1 MRNPSPRGS
10 PIRVECDS
18 ADRGLRGMPRHTA
31 KPEIVPEP
39 SNQNTIGRLI
49 HIELDE
55 RTVVRRSPEVEHERA
70 IAIYDLIEENTF
82 SPVGT
87 DAEEFRLYLGIEEN
101 RLRFDIRDREDDP
114 IGRVTLPIAPF
125 RRIVR
130 EYFQICESYYD
141 AIKRLTPSQI
151 EAIDMGRRSLHNDGS
166 TLLME
171 RLAEKVEMDFTTARR
186 LFTLMC
192 VLHIRG

>member
-1 MRNPSPRGS
+1 
-10 PIRVECDS
+10 
-18 ADRGLRGMPRHTA
+18 MPRQTA
-31 KPEIVPEP
+31 KPETAPEP
-39 SNQNTIGRLI
+39 SNQNTVGRLV
-49 HIELDE
+49 HVELDE

-82 SPVGT
+82 SPIGA
-87 DAEEFRLYLGIEEN
+87 DGMAFRLYLGIEEN
-101 RLRFDIRDREDDP
+101 RLRFDIRDHDDTP
-114 IGRVTLPIAPF
+114 VERVTLPIAPF
-125 RRIVR
+125 RRVVR

-151 EAIDMGRRSLHNDGS
+151 EAIDMGRRGLHNDGS

-171 RLAEKVEMDFTTARR
+171 RMADKVEMDFSTARR

>member
-1 MRNPSPRGS
+1 
-10 PIRVECDS
+10 
-18 ADRGLRGMPRHTA
+18 MPRHTA
-31 KPEIVPEP
+31 KPDIVPEP
-39 SNQNTIGRLI
+39 SNQNAAGKLV

-70 IAIYDLIEENTF
+70 IAIYDLIEENSFT
-82 SPVGT
+82 PTG
-87 DAEEFRLYLGIEEN
+87 AEGDEFRLRLGIEEN
-101 RLRFDIRDREDDP
+101 RLRFDIRDENDVHLTR
-114 IGRVTLPIAPF
+114 ITLPIAPF
-125 RRIVR
+125 RRVVR

-151 EAIDMGRRSLHNDGS
+151 EAIDMGRRGLHDDGS
-166 TLLME
+166 TMLRE
-171 RLAEKVEMDFTTARR
+171 RLADRVEMDFPTARR

>member
-1 MRNPSPRGS
+1 
-10 PIRVECDS
+10 
-18 ADRGLRGMPRHTA
+18 MPRHTA
-31 KPEIVPEP
+31 EPEIVLGP
-39 SNQNTIGRLI
+39 SNQNMVGHLI
-49 HIELDE
+49 HVELDE

-82 SPVGT
+82 APIGDT
-87 DAEEFRLYLGIEEN
+87 GKEFRLYLGIEEN
-101 RLRFDIRDREDDP
+101 RLRFDIRNHEDLP
-114 IGRVTLPIAPF
+114 ITRVALPIAPF
-125 RRIVR
+125 RRVVR

-151 EAIDMGRRSLHNDGS
+151 EVVDLGRRGLHNDGS

-171 RLAEKVEMDFTTARR
+171 RLADKVEMDFSTARR

>member
-1 MRNPSPRGS
+1 
-10 PIRVECDS
+10 
-18 ADRGLRGMPRHTA
+18 MPRHTA

-39 SNQNTIGRLI
+39 SNQNTVGRLI
-49 HIELDE
+49 HVELDE

-70 IAIYDLIEENTF
+70 IAIYDLIDDNSF
-82 SPVGT
+82 SPV
-87 DAEEFRLYLGIEEN
+87 DATETEFRLYLGIEEN
-101 RLRFDIRDREDDP
+101 RLRFDIRDKDDAQ
-114 IGRVTLPIAPF
+114 IGRVLLPIAPF
-125 RRIVR
+125 RRVVR

-151 EAIDMGRRSLHNDGS
+151 EAIDMGRRGLHNDGS
-166 TLLME
+166 TMLME
-171 RLAEKVEMDFTTARR
+171 RLADKVEMDFSTARR